1 MRMCFWRK
9 THMNWKRTS
18 DQPNGARGSITIII
32 SVFNWIVFSL
42 INNMLYYGFGGKELL
57 RGDL

>member
-1 MRMCFWRK
+1 
-9 THMNWKRTS
+9 MNWKRTS